1 MFAGDFLFMRLLC
14 KKIAKVL
21 LAAFSGGALFFFVF
35 HCFFM
40 PETLFDDAESSLL
53 FDKEGNLLCARI
65 ASDGQWRFPETDS
78 LDKRFVTCLLNYED
92 RRFYSHLGIDVY
104 SVLRALKR
112 NVQSE
117 TVKEGA
123 STLTMQLAR
132 MARGNRPRTM
142 WNKIVEALW
151 AVDIELTHSKE
162 EILKLYVSHAPFGGN
177 TVGAQ
182 TASWR
187 YFNRD
192 LSRLSW
198 AEAATLAVL
207 PNSPALI
214 HPGRNRSALKRKRDV
229 LLGVLR
235 KRDVLTAEEYELAL
249 LEDLPEKPY
258 LLPNDAPHYFDF
270 LRKNSQTSVMKSSI
284 DMRLQRLAQRLV
296 NDYSARY
303 RLSNHLENMALVV
316 LEVET
321 GQPVVYVGN
330 TTDSRAAASQ
340 VDVVQSERSP
350 GSTLKPFLY
359 AAMMSSGEITP
370 RQLISDTP
378 LTINGFTPSN
388 FNKGFSGAVHADD
401 AVIQSLNV
409 PLVRMLSLHTTSR
422 FMEDLKWLG
431 MSTLHYSE
439 DHYGASLVLGGA
451 EVKLWDLCRMY
462 RKLARKLYYDE
473 PDSPSDRLSK
483 PAIWHM
489 FKAMSQL
496 NRPEEEAQWTQFK
509 SMKNIAWKTG
519 TSWGGRDAW
528 SVGVTSKY
536 VVGVWCGNATGEGR
550 AGVTG
555 VGFASPVMFDV
566 FALLDDSDKFYQP
579 SQGMELMAVCRN
591 SGCLASLDCAV
602 VDTLYLPEKSREAD
616 ICNYCRVVHLSEDGR
631 WQVNLSCAENLGIK
645 TEKRFVLPAAQEFFY
660 KKCHADYRALPPFHP
675 DCESMS
681 GESLDFIYPEHNAE
695 IVIPRGFD
703 GKFEEVVFSAVS
715 KRADATLFWHM
726 DNTYI
731 GSTKDD
737 HKISLTPEKGS
748 HVLSVVDDIGN
759 RRAVMIH
766 LK

>member
-1 MFAGDFLFMRLLC
+1 MFAGDFLFMKSLC

-21 LAAFSGGALFFFVF
+21 LAAFVGCALFFCFF
-35 HCFFM
+35 HCLFM
-40 PETLFDDAESSLL
+40 PEALFDDAESSLL
-53 FDKEGNLLCARI
+53 LDKDGNLLSARI
-65 ASDGQWRFPETDS
+65 AADGQWRFPEADS
-78 LDKRFVTCLLNYED
+78 LDERFVTCLINYED
-92 RRFYSHLGIDVY
+92 RRFFSHLGIDVY
-104 SVLRALKR
+104 SVFRALKR
-112 NVQSE
+112 NIQSG

-132 MARGNRPRTM
+132 MARGNQPRTLG
-142 WNKIVEALW
+142 NKIVEALW

-162 EILKLYVSHAPFGGN
+162 EILNLYVTHAPFGGN

-214 HPGRNRSALKRKRDV
+214 HPGRNRSALKRKRDI

-235 KRDVLTAEEYELAL
+235 KRNVLSAEEYELAL
-249 LEDLPEKPY
+249 LEELPEKPY
-258 LLPNDAPHYFDF
+258 RLPNDAPHYFDF
-270 LRKNSQTSVMKSSI
+270 LRMSNDASVLKCKI
-284 DMRLQRLAQRLV
+284 DSRLQRLAQRLV
-296 NDYSARY
+296 NDYSAQY
-303 RLSNHLENMALVV
+303 KLSNHLENMALVV
-316 LEVET
+316 LDVES
-321 GQPVVYVGN
+321 GQPIAYVGN
-330 TTDSRAAASQ
+330 STDARTVASQ
-340 VDVVQSERSP
+340 VDIVQSERSP

-359 AAMMSSGEITP
+359 AAMVSCGEITP

-388 FNKGFSGAVHADD
+388 FSKGFSGAVHADD
-401 AVIQSLNV
+401 ALIQSLNV
-409 PLVRMLSLHTTSR
+409 PLVRMLSMHTTSR

-431 MSTLHYSE
+431 MTTLHHSE

-451 EVKLWDLCRMY
+451 EVKLWDLCQMY
-462 RKLARKLYYDE
+462 RKLAYKLYYDE
-473 PDSPSDRLSK
+473 PDKPADRLTK
-483 PAIWHM
+483 PAIWYM

-509 SMKNIAWKTG
+509 SMKSIAWKTG
-519 TSWGGRDAW
+519 TSWGSRDAW

-555 VGFASPVMFDV
+555 VGFASPVMFEV

-591 SGCLASLDCAV
+591 SGSLASLDCAL
-602 VDTLYLPEKSREAD
+602 VDTLFLPEKSRETK
-616 ICNYCRVVHLSEDGR
+616 ICNCCKIVHLSRDGR
-631 WQVNLSCAENLGIK
+631 WQVNMSCADNFDIR
-645 TEKRFVLPAAQEFFY
+645 TEKWFVLPAAQEYFY
-660 KKCHADYRALPPFHP
+660 KKSHANYRELPPFHP
-675 DCESMS
+675 DCENSN
-681 GESLDFIYPEHNAE
+681 GELLDFIYPEHNAE

-715 KRADATLFWHM
+715 KRTNATLFWHI
-726 DNTYI
+726 DNMYV
-731 GSTKDD
+731 GSTKNN
-737 HKISLTPEKGS
+737 HKISLTPEIGS

-759 RRAVMIH
+759 RRAVLIH